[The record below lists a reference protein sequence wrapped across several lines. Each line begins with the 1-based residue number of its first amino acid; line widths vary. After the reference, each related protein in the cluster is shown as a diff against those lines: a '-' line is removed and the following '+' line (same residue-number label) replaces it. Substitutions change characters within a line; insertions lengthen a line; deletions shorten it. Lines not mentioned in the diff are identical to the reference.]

1 MENGPGLKMYF
12 LLRMGIFHCYVSL
25 PEVINRNGG
34 GTQPPA
40 LHKDLATS
48 MGVVRRSFEEDAPV
62 DHMPRL
68 RKEGGVRVQFLVW
81 LPMSH
86 ITFIYIYIYC
96 VVES

>member
-1 MENGPGLKMYF
+1 MHPQKG
-12 LLRMGIFHCYVSL
+12 
-25 PEVINRNGG
+25 INRNGG

-68 RKEGGVRVQFLVW
+68 RKEGGVRVQFLVANE
-81 LPMSH
+81 PYY
-86 ITFIYIYIYC
+86 IYLYIYC